1 MQVIVNKE
9 QKDIPV
15 SFEGNDYTFVAGKP
29 VQVEDN
35 LYEFVKELLPMCFD
49 FKPELK
55 KIDKVE
61 ELVKVPTKAIFIGGK
76 FGIQSESLPNAKFP
90 NMNVEVADETPESGK
105 TDKSGVEWYGG
116 GLEDDKI

>member
-9 QKDIPV
+9 QTDLTF

-29 VQVEDN
+29 AQVEDN
-35 LYEFVKELLPMCFD
+35 LCDYLKETVPLAFD

-61 ELVKVPTKAIFIGGK
+61 DVAKVPTKAVFTGGK
-76 FGIQSESLPNAKFP
+76 FGIQSSNVPNVKFP
-90 NMNVEVADETPESGK
+90 NVNAAPADELPSNGQIDK
-105 TDKSGVEWYGG
+105 TGVEWYGK